1 MEGIIFLALVEL
13 IMKIVL
19 GIILFLS
26 AVFEGATPREGITN
40 RSIVD
45 SLMISVIAEGLED
58 YQNEIAESLAINVS
72 SLDAEIRSYLKIL
85 AGNIATE
92 KSFKVFRN
100 YIPGSSF
107 QGLVLTI
114 NLCEAVVIYSK
125 PYEKSF
131 LDENFVQR
139 KIYIDIKGQL
149 YSSKSE
155 RILKAIDKKVEY
167 TDEIPYKKIAQLQ
180 NSSYSFCKGIREDY
194 SIWDKLY
201 EPALAI
207 TSVAIIVYLFFTQRT

>member
-1 MEGIIFLALVEL
+1 
-13 IMKIVL
+13 MKIVL
-19 GIILFLS
+19 GIILFFG
-26 AVFEGATPREGITN
+26 AVFEGSIPSEGIPN
-40 RSIVD
+40 RSIID

-58 YQNEIAESLAINVS
+58 YQSEVADSLAIDVS
-72 SLDAEIRSYLKIL
+72 SLDTDIKSYLKIL
-85 AGNIATE
+85 VGNIATE

-107 QGLVLTI
+107 EGLVLTI
-114 NLCEAVVIYSK
+114 NLCEANVIYSK

-139 KIYIDIKGQL
+139 KIHINIKGQL
-149 YSSKSE
+149 YSIRSD
-155 RILKAIDKKVEY
+155 RILKAIEKKLEY
-167 TDEIPYKKIAQLQ
+167 TDEIPYKIIAQLE
-180 NSSYSFCKGIREDY
+180 NSSYSFCKGIREGY

-207 TSVAIIVYLFFTQRT
+207 ASVAIIVYLFFTQRT